1 MEKEHFKVVI
11 VGHVDHGKSTFIG
24 RLLYDTDSIPL
35 DKIETI
41 EKVCAELNKPLEWAF
56 VTDQIR
62 EEREQGIT
70 IDTTQIYFHTEQR
83 DYVIID
89 APGHKEFMKNMITGA
104 SQAEGSALVIDANE
118 GVREQTRRHAY
129 VLSMLGLKEN
139 IILLNKMDL
148 IDYSEEIFNSVKS
161 DIMSLCDSLGIPC
174 TYIIPI
180 SAQDGDNIATISEK
194 MPWYKGCTVIEAL
207 DSLSKREDEDV
218 QPLRMPV
225 QDVYHVDGK
234 KIIVGRIE
242 AGKVAEGDKV
252 LIVPQNEKVTI
263 AGVHEFGRER
273 HSAAYGE
280 NIGITIEEPLEVTRG
295 QMISA
300 IDSTPIQTSQ
310 IHGNVFWMS
319 PESVKVGEDIVFR
332 CNTQEVPCR
341 ISCIRRKVDSSTS
354 ELLEENAST
363 LGETEVGEVLL
374 ETDHPV
380 AVEIFTDFPELG
392 RFVLEKNA
400 DIVAGGVITE
410 DRLGMK

>member
-41 EKVCAELNKPLEWAF
+41 EKACLELNRPLEWAF
-56 VTDQIR
+56 ITDQIR
-62 EEREQGIT
+62 EEREKGIT

-104 SQAEGSALVIDANE
+104 SQAEGSALVVDTDE

-148 IDYSEEIFNSVKS
+148 VGYSEETFNSVKN
-161 DIMSLCDSLGIPC
+161 DITNLCNSLGIPC

-180 SAQDGDNIATISEK
+180 SAQDGDNIASISEN

-207 DSLSKREDEDV
+207 DSLAKRADEESL
-218 QPLRMPV
+218 PLRMPV
-225 QDVYHVDGK
+225 QDVYNVDGK

-242 AGKVAEGDKV
+242 SGQIAQGDKV
-252 LIVPQNEKVTI
+252 LLIPQNVEATV

-273 HSAAYGE
+273 TSAEFGE
-280 NIGITIEEPLEVTRG
+280 NTGITINEDITVERG

-300 IDSTPIQTSQ
+300 VDSVPIQTSK

-319 PESVKVGEDIVFR
+319 PEPVKVGEDIVFR

-341 ISCIRRKVDSSTS
+341 ISCIRKKVDSSTS
-354 ELLEENAST
+354 ELLAENAST
-363 LGETEVGEVLL
+363 LGETEVGEVII
-374 ETDHPV
+374 EADKPV
-380 AVEIFTDFPELG
+380 AVELFSDFPELG
-392 RFVLEKNA
+392 RFVLEKGG
-400 DIVAGGVITE
+400 DIVAGGVITA
-410 DRLGMK
+410 DRAG